1 VIPQDHI
8 EQSPS
13 TAIAGP
19 PTIGQLRRFLDETE
33 RNPERR
39 ARLFESFSGPRAA
52 VINGLT
58 DAVLNFVVAEW
69 NSLQGARVLDYGC
82 GTMPYAQAF
91 VPANARL
98 IGADV
103 GPNKH
108 AHVRISDGGSLPMA
122 AGSFDWV
129 MSLQVLEHVPVPHD
143 YLCEASRVLKEGGK
157 LFLTTHGLWPYHP
170 TPHDYHRWTRD
181 GLTHQ
186 LRRAGF
192 DVCSVQSIL
201 GEYSAALQFF
211 VMNAEYSG
219 GWRRGKAAVHLVTNI
234 AIRALNRR
242 GSHMPQ
248 LPAVL
253 CVVATKRPRQ

>member
-1 VIPQDHI
+1 VIPQDPI
-8 EQSPS
+8 KQSPS

-39 ARLFESFSGPRAA
+39 VRLFEPLSGPRAA

-58 DAVLNFVVAEW
+58 DAVLNLVVAEW
-69 NSLQGARVLDYGC
+69 ESLQRARILDYGC

-108 AHVRISDGGSLPMA
+108 AQVRISDDGSLPMA
-122 AGSFDWV
+122 DGSFDWV
-129 MSLQVLEHVPVPHD
+129 LSLQVLEHVSVPDD
-143 YLCEASRVLKEGGK
+143 YLREARRVLKEGGK
-157 LFLTTHGLWPYHP
+157 LFLATHGLWPYHP
-170 TPHDYHRWTRD
+170 TPHDYHRWKRD

-192 DVCSVQSIL
+192 DVCSVHSIL
-201 GEYSAALQFF
+201 SEYSAALQFF

-219 GWRRGKAAVHLVTNI
+219 GWKRGKAAVHLATNI
-234 AIRALNRR
+234 AIRALNKR
-242 GSHMPQ
+242 GSRVPQ

-253 CVVATKRPRQ
+253 CVVATRRSQQ